1 MLVEGM
7 LKSGSKEAIQL
18 AKEIAVRWI
27 RTNYLVYKKTG
38 VMHEKF
44 DVQHSGQ
51 FGGGGFY
58 VPQVRL

>member
-1 MLVEGM
+1 MIAEGM
-7 LKSGSKEAIQL
+7 VRSGSKEARLL
-18 AKEIAVRWI
+18 AEEIAVRWI

-58 VPQVRL
+58 LPQVRL